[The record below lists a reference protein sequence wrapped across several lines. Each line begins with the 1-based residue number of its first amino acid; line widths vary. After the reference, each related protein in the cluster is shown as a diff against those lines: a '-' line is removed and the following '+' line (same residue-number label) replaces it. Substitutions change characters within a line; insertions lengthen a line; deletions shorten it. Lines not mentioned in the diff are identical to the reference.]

1 MKQSDLRGKLTPSS
15 NDMIDKE
22 INMLRSE
29 WDRYKVIGVDKAN
42 GIDWSLQEEIEGKI
56 IEEMVHKQNEITEY
70 HLRNTVVPPI
80 KDEIT
85 KGKVRWRGLSIGT
98 YNSGL
103 NSTTY
108 LLQRGKQI
116 ACLYSMEGIVL
127 GINEPIIKII

>member
-85 KGKVRWRGLSIGT
+85 KGKVRWRGYTG
-98 YNSGL
+98 
-103 NSTTY
+103 STGSTK
-108 LLQRGKQI
+108 RTVKQSHVHNFCF
-116 ACLYSMEGIVL
+116 A
-127 GINEPIIKII
+127 P

>member
-42 GIDWSLQEEIEGKI
+42 GIDWSFHEEIEGKI
-56 IEEMVHKQNEITEY
+56 IEEMVNKQNEIIEY

-80 KDEIT
+80 KGEIT

-108 LLQRGKQI
+108 LLQTGKQI
-116 ACLYSMEGIVL
+116 ACLYSMEGMVL
-127 GINEPIIKII
+127 GMNETKLK